1 MDDHKGFFGALFDF
15 TFTDFITTK
24 IIKLLYI
31 LLLIAAGIGT
41 LIAIVST
48 FGCCGT
54 GWGLLTLLI
63 LAPLGFIVAV
73 ICIRVYM
80 EIIIVLF
87 RIAENTTIIA
97 ESHKSKT
104 PPEAPQT

>member
-1 MDDHKGFFGALFDF
+1 MEQPKGFFGALFDF

-31 LLLIAAGIGT
+31 LLLIAVGVGA
-41 LIAIVST
+41 LVAIVT
-48 FGCCGT
+48 AFGISA
-54 GWGLLTLLI
+54 WLGLLTLLI
-63 LAPLGFIVAV
+63 LAPLGFVIGV

-87 RIAENTTIIA
+87 RIAENTNIIA
-97 ESHKSKT
+97 QSHQSKT
-104 PPEAPQT
+104 PPEAPLT